1 MAISSSH
8 SLLPPFPSII
18 SPHKRHHFP
27 TLNTLRCAPRK
38 DLLYSKRQCSIIVHA
53 KAKTK
58 AKEKEKEKEK
68 EKAKAPPLPSLHA
81 SATVETL
88 EKEEFDAVNIAEDV
102 TQVLFFNQNH

>member
-18 SPHKRHHFP
+18 SPHKRNHFP

-38 DLLYSKRQCSIIVHA
+38 DLFYSKRQCSVIVHA

-68 EKAKAPPLPSLHA
+68 AKAPPPPSLHA
-81 SATVETL
+81 PATVETL
-88 EKEEFDAVNIAEDV
+88 EEDEFDAVNIAEDV